1 MKKKIFFV
9 TGGTG
14 SIGFAVAE
22 QLAEAEVRAYLADP
36 PGSAL
41 HHRVAHGVLYAPEQ
55 QERTARRHRYDTIME
70 GVGCDRVT
78 ANFAKALVD
87 GSFRV
92 EDDESV
98 AMAKHLLKEEGL
110 FVGGSSAMNCVAAV
124 RAARR
129 LGPGHTIVTILCDG
143 GQRYLNSV
151 HASESAEE
159 VVDQQHGQAAVDFG
173 GAVAALAEAAGT
185 VRVS

>member
-1 MKKKIFFV
+1 M
-9 TGGTG
+9 
-14 SIGFAVAE
+14 
-22 QLAEAEVRAYLADP
+22 EALGE
-36 PGSAL
+36 
-41 HHRVAHGVLYAPEQ
+41 
-55 QERTARRHRYDTIME
+55 
-70 GVGCDRVT
+70 
-78 ANFAKALVD
+78 D
-87 GSFRV
+87 G
-92 EDDESV
+92 ESV

-151 HASESAEE
+151 HASESEE
-159 VVDQQHGQAAVDFG
+159 RADEDEVMGQQHDHEQAAVEFG